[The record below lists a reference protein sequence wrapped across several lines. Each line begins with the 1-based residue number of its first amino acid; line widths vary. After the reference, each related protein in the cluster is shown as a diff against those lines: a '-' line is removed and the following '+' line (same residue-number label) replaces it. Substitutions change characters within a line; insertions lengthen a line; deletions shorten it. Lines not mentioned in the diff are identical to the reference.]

1 MNTEQ
6 LLEKMLEN
14 VRAGDDICSGIQSN
28 HRGKWEDVPY
38 PLSIR
43 ALTKNSIQFRI
54 KPRTR
59 NICGFE
65 VPAPEVN
72 APAYGEEYYILDTYR
87 KDGIYLATWSDVRT
101 DENALR
107 NGLWLNKA
115 DAIANRTALCGED
128 PYE

>member
-14 VRAGDDICSGIQSN
+14 VRAEENITEGLQ
-28 HRGKWEDVPY
+28 V
-38 PLSIR
+38 
-43 ALTKNSIQFRI
+43 KNNSEWKQLFTNEVSCCLFGSLEFRF

-65 VPAPEVN
+65 VPAPEVKE
-72 APAYGEEYYILDTYR
+72 PSMGSKYYVPDPF
-87 KDGIYLATWSDVRT
+87 DESGITLECWNNDSSDIS
-101 DENALR
+101 ALR
-107 NGLWLNKA
+107 NGLWLNYD
-115 DAIANRTALCGED
+115 DAIANAKALRGEN